1 MVSTFQPQEPTPRVV
16 LASAVALMVHYF
28 GIQEVDAWTEVLVL
42 AGRYSPD
49 WVRLAMVEALYQG
62 RYKVVSVK
70 QILDIWQRRGK
81 VVSHFNREFEAIV
94 TVPLPE
100 GIQAQL
106 RTIAQA
112 HQTAHVQSRQS
123 QEIRSA
129 VTEIEEEPPTV
140 QWAEPEGNT
149 NSADSESLSTP
160 LIFSEIS
167 PIVPTKTIE
176 KFPIMTLDHVP
187 TNHVPTNHPPTNQ
200 SDLSPHSADNLPE
213 DNLPHEM
220 AAPSSSQNHAGQPY
234 ADLASDPS
242 SPLISPTLLNG
253 ETNSFS
259 SSSNP
264 LKPLLSFHRHPIHI
278 DRFCPTPDPSGF
290 DRKLLALANQG

>member
-16 LASAVALMVHYF
+16 LASAVALMVHYL
-28 GIQEVDAWTEVLVL
+28 GIQEVDAWTEVLLL
-42 AGRYSPD
+42 AGRYPPD
-49 WVRLAMVEALYQG
+49 WVRLAVVEALYQG

-70 QILDIWQRRGK
+70 QILDIWRRRGK
-81 VVSHFNREFEAIV
+81 IVSHFNREFEAIV

-123 QEIRSA
+123 QETRSP
-129 VTEIEEEPPTV
+129 VTETDGETATV
-140 QWAEPEGNT
+140 EWSVPESAEPDGNT
-149 NSADSESLSTP
+149 NPEDSPSRSSPLLS
-160 LIFSEIS
+160 SEI
-167 PIVPTKTIE
+167 PAIVPTQTIE
-176 KFPIMTLDHVP
+176 KLSVMTLDHP
-187 TNHVPTNHPPTNQ
+187 STNLPDPA
-200 SDLSPHSADNLPE
+200 PHSPDNLP
-213 DNLPHEM
+213 DEM
-220 AAPSSSQNHAGQPY
+220 ADPFLSQHHQDQTHVDQNY
-234 ADLASDPS
+234 ADLASERS
-242 SPLISPTLLNG
+242 IPLISPTLLNG
-253 ETNSFS
+253 ERKSIP